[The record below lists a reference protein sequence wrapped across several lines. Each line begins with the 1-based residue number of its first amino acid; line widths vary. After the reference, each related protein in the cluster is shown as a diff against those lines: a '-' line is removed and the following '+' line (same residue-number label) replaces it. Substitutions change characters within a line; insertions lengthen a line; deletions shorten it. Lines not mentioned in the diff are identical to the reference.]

1 MRLSSSVLTISLT
14 AKLLAWNWFW
24 STLWNKRDLHWKTSW
39 EKFWWRSQPKFC
51 EKILTNAEQ
60 CVASLEMGPHF
71 MTNKSSDWFG
81 SGLALWPK
89 FQMHLLQ
96 MPTLRFEWSLQ
107 TQWPVLWQCAASR
120 WMQFGM
126 NERGLLDRLQ
136 KKSLLE
142 VNQNKGTWGMNV
154 SEQCGSTIH
163 NTTLQ
168 AKGNR
173 NSPSKERTKNDRG
186 AHASGR
192 LQSWAKR
199 LRCLGNHS
207 PNHSWRSEKNLN
219 CVASPSAVKREESWF
234 IFSHQ
239 QQ

>member
-1 MRLSSSVLTISLT
+1 MFDQINLWPLGTTDYHQVSPMQEANTVHKTDRFLRALDMIWQQHGIIVVHETRKISRGKIWGRLCDCVSSHDLGLVLFLNHEWFLTWVVRLSSSVLTISLT

-89 FQMHLLQ
+89 FQINLLQ

-126 NERGLLDRLQ
+126 NERGLFDRL
-136 KKSLLE
+136 
-142 VNQNKGTWGMNV
+142 
-154 SEQCGSTIH
+154 
-163 NTTLQ
+163 
-168 AKGNR
+168 
-173 NSPSKERTKNDRG
+173 
-186 AHASGR
+186 
-192 LQSWAKR
+192 
-199 LRCLGNHS
+199 
-207 PNHSWRSEKNLN
+207 
-219 CVASPSAVKREESWF
+219 
-234 IFSHQ
+234 
-239 QQ
+239 